1 MVELSSDRLHA
12 TAVAIGGVAVLIEGP
27 SGSGKSDLALRL
39 IDRGAVLI
47 SDDQT
52 LLIRAGSRLL
62 ARPPQTIA
70 GKLEV
75 RGVANAAFAR
85 RLERADRLVRPARS
99 RRLHGSLGLRIEV
112 ADACVPPEQDE
123 RGQQDRKNDIAL
135 VFHEAFKVPIIGG
148 GRN

>member
-52 LLIRAGSRLL
+52 LLIRAGPRLL

-70 GKLEV
+70 GKLEI
-75 RGVANAAFAR
+75 RGVGI
-85 RLERADRLVRPARS
+85 LSMPYVADIPVAMLVRLQDQVQRMPD
-99 RRLHGSLGLRIEV
+99 RRIRRIAGIDVPEV
-112 ADACVPPEQDE
+112 AIEPFHSSAPIKFEL
-123 RGQQDRKNDIAL
+123 AL
-135 VFHEAFKVPIIGG
+135 RDGVALA
-148 GRN
+148 

>member
-70 GKLEV
+70 GKLEI
-75 RGVANAAFAR
+75 RGVGI
-85 RLERADRLVRPARS
+85 LSMPHVADIPVAMLVRLQDRVQRMPD
-99 RRLHGSLGLRIEV
+99 RRIRRIAGIDVPEV
-112 ADACVPPEQDE
+112 AIEPFHSSAPIKIEL
-123 RGQQDRKNDIAL
+123 AL
-135 VFHEAFKVPIIGG
+135 
-148 GRN
+148 RNGVALA

>member
-1 MVELSSDRLHA
+1 MAIPSSDRLHA
-12 TAVAIGGVAVLIEGP
+12 TTVAIDGLAVLIEGR

-70 GKLEV
+70 GKLEI
-75 RGVANAAFAR
+75 RGVGI
-85 RLERADRLVRPARS
+85 LSMPYLADIPVAMLVRLQDQVQRMPD
-99 RRLHGSLGLRIEV
+99 RRIRRIAGIDVPEV
-112 ADACVPPEQDE
+112 AIEPFHSSAPIKIEL
-123 RGQQDRKNDIAL
+123 AL
-135 VFHEAFKVPIIGG
+135 
-148 GRN
+148 RNGVALA

>member
-75 RGVANAAFAR
+75 RGVGILSMPHVADIPVAMLVTLQDQVQRMPDR
-85 RLERADRLVRPARS
+85 RI
-99 RRLHGSLGLRIEV
+99 RRIAGIDVPEV
-112 ADACVPPEQDE
+112 AIEPFHSSAPIKIEL
-123 RGQQDRKNDIAL
+123 AL
-135 VFHEAFKVPIIGG
+135 
-148 GRN
+148 RNGVALA

>member
-70 GKLEV
+70 GKLEI
-75 RGVANAAFAR
+75 RGVGILSMPHVTDIPVAM
-85 RLERADRLVRPARS
+85 LVRLQDQVQRMPD
-99 RRLHGSLGLRIEV
+99 RRIRRIAGIDVPEV
-112 ADACVPPEQDE
+112 AIEPFHSSAPIKIEL
-123 RGQQDRKNDIAL
+123 AL
-135 VFHEAFKVPIIGG
+135 RDGVALA
-148 GRN
+148 

>member
-52 LLIRAGSRLL
+52 LLIRAGPRLL

-70 GKLEV
+70 GKLEI
-75 RGVANAAFAR
+75 RGVGI
-85 RLERADRLVRPARS
+85 LSMPYVADIPVAMLVRLQDQVQRMPD
-99 RRLHGSLGLRIEV
+99 RRIRRIAGIDVPEV
-112 ADACVPPEQDE
+112 AIEPFHSSAPIKIEL
-123 RGQQDRKNDIAL
+123 AL
-135 VFHEAFKVPIIGG
+135 RDGVALA
-148 GRN
+148 

>member
-70 GKLEV
+70 GKLEI
-75 RGVANAAFAR
+75 RGVGI
-85 RLERADRLVRPARS
+85 LSMPHVADIPVAMLVRLQDQVQRMPD
-99 RRLHGSLGLRIEV
+99 RRIRRIAGIDVPEV
-112 ADACVPPEQDE
+112 AIEPFHSSAPIKIEL
-123 RGQQDRKNDIAL
+123 AL
-135 VFHEAFKVPIIGG
+135 RDGVALA
-148 GRN
+148 

>member
-1 MVELSSDRLHA
+1 MVDLSSDRLHA

-52 LLIRAGSRLL
+52 LLIRAGSQLL

-70 GKLEV
+70 GKLEI
-75 RGVANAAFAR
+75 RGVGI
-85 RLERADRLVRPARS
+85 LSMPHVADIPVAMLVRLQDQVQRMPD
-99 RRLHGSLGLRIEV
+99 RRIRRIAGIDVPEV
-112 ADACVPPEQDE
+112 AIEPFHSSAPIKIEF
-123 RGQQDRKNDIAL
+123 AL
-135 VFHEAFKVPIIGG
+135 
-148 GRN
+148 RNGVALA

>member
-75 RGVANAAFAR
+75 RGVGI
-85 RLERADRLVRPARS
+85 LSMPHVADIPVAMLVRLQDQVQRMPD
-99 RRLHGSLGLRIEV
+99 RRIRRIAGIDVPEV
-112 ADACVPPEQDE
+112 AIEPFHSSAPIKIEL
-123 RGQQDRKNDIAL
+123 AL
-135 VFHEAFKVPIIGG
+135 
-148 GRN
+148 RNGVALA

>member
-70 GKLEV
+70 GKLEI
-75 RGVANAAFAR
+75 RGVGILSMPHVTDIPVAM
-85 RLERADRLVRPARS
+85 LVRLQDQVQRMPD
-99 RRLHGSLGLRIEV
+99 RRIRRIAGIDVPEV
-112 ADACVPPEQDE
+112 AIEPFHSSAPIKIEL
-123 RGQQDRKNDIAL
+123 AL
-135 VFHEAFKVPIIGG
+135 
-148 GRN
+148 RNGVALA

>member
-70 GKLEV
+70 GKLEI
-75 RGVANAAFAR
+75 RGVGI
-85 RLERADRLVRPARS
+85 LSMPHVADIPVAMLVRLQDQVQRMPD
-99 RRLHGSLGLRIEV
+99 RRIRRIAGIDVPEV
-112 ADACVPPEQDE
+112 AIEPFHSSAPIKIEL
-123 RGQQDRKNDIAL
+123 AL
-135 VFHEAFKVPIIGG
+135 
-148 GRN
+148 RNGVALA

>member
-70 GKLEV
+70 GKLEIRGLGILSMPHVADIPVAMLV
-75 RGVANAAFAR
+75 RLQDQVQRMPDRRIRRIAGIDVPEVAIEPFHSSAPIKIELALRDGVALA
-85 RLERADRLVRPARS
+85 
-99 RRLHGSLGLRIEV
+99 
-112 ADACVPPEQDE
+112 
-123 RGQQDRKNDIAL
+123 
-135 VFHEAFKVPIIGG
+135 
-148 GRN
+148 